1 MSTAFSTRAGAPLS
15 IEVVYALPQASFV
28 RQLSLPRGSRI
39 EDAIAAS
46 GVCVEYPEINAGH
59 PDVGIWGRRTGPDE
73 LLSDGDRVEIYR
85 PLLIDPNQA
94 RRERARKAKSGR

>member
-1 MSTAFSTRAGAPLS
+1 MSPASSTRAGARLA

-28 RQLSLPRGSRI
+28 RLLSLPRGSRVA
-39 EDAIAAS
+39 DAIAAS
-46 GVCVEYPEINAGH
+46 GVCVEHPQIDAGH
-59 PDVGIWGRRTGPDE
+59 SDVGIWGRRTGPDE

-85 PLLIDPNQA
+85 PLRVDPKQA